1 MLTTIYMLYVL
12 QTEICV
18 LSVVVVANLNMQH
31 KSKRTFDL
39 ATHDPHQ
46 LHVQRG
52 KEDDGNDIS
61 SHIGMFCRGVAASF
75 DQPV

>member
-1 MLTTIYMLYVL
+1 VF
-12 QTEICV
+12 
-18 LSVVVVANLNMQH
+18 VVANLNMQR
-31 KSKRTFDL
+31 KTKPAFDL

-61 SHIGMFCRGVAASF
+61 SYIGMFYRGAAA
-75 DQPV
+75 